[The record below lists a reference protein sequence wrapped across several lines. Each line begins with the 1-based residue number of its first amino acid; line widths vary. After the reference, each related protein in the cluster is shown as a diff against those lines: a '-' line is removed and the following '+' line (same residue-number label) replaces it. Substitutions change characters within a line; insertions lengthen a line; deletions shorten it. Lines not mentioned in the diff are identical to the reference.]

1 MFGLRMVKCGTLA
14 LLAGF
19 VLSPPAASGIMQD
32 QEADQ
37 KKAERLEAK
46 ANKILE
52 SGNMEYW
59 VEAAELLVESA
70 HIRPDAHFPAARNL
84 QFAAAI
90 FAWSGDTQ
98 KARRLFEEAA
108 ERAASVGESVFA
120 AHTYLDCAF
129 VSAQLGM
136 GRHTIAAARAA
147 RELAESREVSWKD
160 RERLLARLALLDA
173 PTTLGEIL

>member
-1 MFGLRMVKCGTLA
+1 MLGLRMVKCGTLA

-19 VLSPPAASGIMQD
+19 VLSPPAASRVLQD

-37 KKAERLEAK
+37 TKAERLEAK

-52 SGNMEYW
+52 SGDMELW

-70 HIRPDAHFPAARNL
+70 HLRPDTHFPAARNL
-84 QFAAAI
+84 QFAAAV
-90 FAWSGDTQ
+90 FAWSGDNH
-98 KARRLFEEAA
+98 KARQLFEEAA
-108 ERAASVGESVFA
+108 QRAARVGEPVFA

-129 VSAQLGM
+129 VSAELGM

-147 RELAESREVSWKD
+147 RELVESNEVSWKD
-160 RERLLARLALLDA
+160 RELLLARLALLDA
-173 PTTLGEIL
+173 PTTLGEIM

>member
-19 VLSPPAASGIMQD
+19 LLSPPAASRVLQD
-32 QEADQ
+32 QEAGQ
-37 KKAERLEAK
+37 TKAERLEAK
-46 ANKILE
+46 ADKILKK
-52 SGNMEYW
+52 GNMEQW

-70 HIRPDAHFPAARNL
+70 HLRPDAHFPAARNL

-98 KARRLFEEAA
+98 KARMLFEEAA
-108 ERAASVGESVFA
+108 VRAASMGESVFA

-147 RELAESREVSWKD
+147 RELAESREVRGRD
-160 RERLLARLALLDA
+160 RERLLARLTLLDA
-173 PTTLGEIL
+173 PTTLGEIM